1 MGTLITRR
9 IGPKEGS
16 SFDGMTL
23 DGHGDEDDVSCRP
36 DILEDIHN
44 HSIGLGE
51 TSSRNARR
59 YPYRSKLHWDHLQ
72 QTYRYLRAHI
82 PCSSAYQEKNHYTLI
97 FRFLSLVSWNLSDAC
112 LVSRC
117 HTVMMHCRDQLH
129 RLPESMVLGCLVE
142 CVVEQS
148 PRALR

>member
-9 IGPKEGS
+9 TRPKEGS

-23 DGHGDEDDVSCRP
+23 NGHGDEDDVSCRP

-59 YPYRSKLHWDHLQ
+59 YPYKSMLHWDHLQ
-72 QTYRYLRAHI
+72 QTYRYLRTHSLQLSISREKPLYIDI
-82 PCSSAYQEKNHYTLI
+82 PILESGAMESLGRLLGVRVPYCHDA
-97 FRFLSLVSWNLSDAC
+97 LSRPITQA
-112 LVSRC
+112 
-117 HTVMMHCRDQLH
+117 T
-129 RLPESMVLGCLVE
+129 
-142 CVVEQS
+142 
-148 PRALR
+148 